1 MKRISTYIF
10 GLLAMVAMASAC
22 GDEFDTNKDNIDE
35 KEQQVTALTYF
46 AGAVPANVDQA
57 FKSRLANITTNPDQ
71 ASIIV
76 LKSSDL
82 YANTDLVREAWEAG
96 KVIVEFSPEI
106 IAHGEFWKSIGGPS
120 LIVNGESAVDFLLVA
135 TQRFAC
141 YTVQDPFTLKGHL
154 SEDESEEEDEA
165 SSNSSDNWKDSEGNS
180 ASPDDELEFLSSMFD
195 SFVEWLNESTLP
207 KNDSGSSTIEDYRS
221 ELNRYIEDKNYSQ
234 VYETSFPIGVD
245 NFKMCK
251 IALSKPDRI
260 TRNSTISVKFTIT
273 PLYAYELNGSQSGDY
288 YFVTATIISRNAKMF
303 GTYKKKHGAI
313 PTYAHALYSED
324 IHWKAELLT
333 DKNKYKVSLFK
344 EPSPETTVGTANY
357 TSSFTAGLNIT
368 GQGGITGGNKT
379 GNLTVGGSFTWNNS
393 ISKPMSDQMIMQN
406 TTLDGVVEYDFLCLN
421 FMKDD
426 NVYKAVPLIARSN
439 QPCVASWCWKVSG
452 TKDEDKTSFKFRFT
466 LDPTFGYMY
475 RHATWGAEGHLKH
488 NVHVLPEKQ
497 RVTTF
502 TITPPDRAKYGIIE
516 ITSTDTR
523 HITNVEV
530 FDKSGNSVDYYKSAF
545 SEGEKV
551 RFQLPVGLY
560 SVNYKIREDQTVIE
574 SRCISDIKV
583 ETGQTCSY
591 DSYEGTKIQQ

>member
-10 GLLAMVAMASAC
+10 CLFALVALASAC
-22 GDEFDTNKDNIDE
+22 GDEYDTNKDYIDE
-35 KEQQVTALTYF
+35 TEQKVMAMTYF
-46 AGAVPANVDQA
+46 ASAVPANVEQA

-71 ASIIV
+71 ASVIV

-82 YANTDLVREAWEAG
+82 YANTDLVREAWEEG
-96 KVIVEFSPEI
+96 KVVVEFSPET
-106 IAHGEFWKSIGGPS
+106 IAHSEFWESIGGPA
-120 LIVNGESAVDFLLVA
+120 LIVNGESVEDFLLVA
-135 TQRFAC
+135 TQRYGC
-141 YTVQDPFTLKGHL
+141 YTMQDPFVLKGYL
-154 SEDESEEEDEA
+154 SESESDDDDKA
-165 SSNSSDNWKDSEGNS
+165 SATSSDNWKDSDGNTT
-180 ASPDDELEFLSSMFD
+180 SPDEEVEYLKSMFD
-195 SFVEWLNESTLP
+195 SFVEWLNENALT
-207 KNDSGSSTIEDYRS
+207 KNDSGASTIEDYRS
-221 ELNRYIEDKNYSQ
+221 ELNQYIEDKEYSQ

-245 NFKMCK
+245 NFKLCK

-260 TRNSTISVKFTIT
+260 TRNSDISVKFTIT
-273 PLYAYELNGSQSGDY
+273 PLYAYEMNGGQSGDY

-324 IHWKAELLT
+324 IHWKAELVT
-333 DKNKYKVSLFK
+333 GNSNYKVSLFK

-393 ISKPMSDQMIMQN
+393 VSKPMSDQMIMQN
-406 TTLDGVVEYDFLCLN
+406 STSDGKVEYNFLCLN

-426 NVYKAVPLIARSN
+426 NAYKAVPLIARSN

-452 TKDEDKTSFKFRFT
+452 VKDGETTSFKFKFT

-488 NVHVLPEKQ
+488 NVHVLPEKN

-502 TITPPDRAKYGIIE
+502 EITPPDRNKYGIIE

-530 FDKSGNSVDYYKSAF
+530 FDKNGKSVDYYKSAF

-551 RFQLPVGLY
+551 KFQLPVGEY
-560 SVNYKIREDQTVIE
+560 SVEYKIRIDQTVIE
-574 SRCISDIKV
+574 KRRISNINV
-583 ETGQTCSY
+583 ETGKTSSY
-591 DSYEGTKIQQ
+591 DSYEGQTVI